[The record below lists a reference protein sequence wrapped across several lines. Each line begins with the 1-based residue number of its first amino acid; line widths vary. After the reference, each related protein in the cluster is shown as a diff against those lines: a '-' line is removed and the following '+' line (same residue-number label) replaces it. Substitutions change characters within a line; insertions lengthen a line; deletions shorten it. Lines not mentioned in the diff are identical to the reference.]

1 MCMYTSVSIIFVGGI
16 ICRGQHLSHSPFI
29 VKARIKNVY
38 TFQTLWFWRDP
49 AEDEIRYSSSWFMTA
64 WNIYLYCI
72 ISGTANKSLVF
83 CYDLKSF
90 ELKANFLFFFHI
102 CNLMNVFFFH
112 IFRDR
117 IRSERKKRV
126 LKSINQVKGAVG
138 KGEKHIVMGQVDNYN
153 DRKWT
158 RTAERVFTTWE
169 TRLD

>member
-49 AEDEIRYSSSWFMTA
+49 AEDEIRYSSSGFMTA

-90 ELKANFLFFFHI
+90 ELKANFLFFSTSVTWW
-102 CNLMNVFFFH
+102 MFFL
-112 IFRDR
+112 
-117 IRSERKKRV
+117 SYLQGPNPKWEKKRV

-138 KGEKHIVMGQVDNYN
+138 KGEKHTGMGQVDNYN